1 MRNLQAAWLAIEK
14 GDHLDAQS
22 IVAQILR
29 EDPRNAEAWMVLGEA
44 VAGDRRELFLRKALQ
59 LDPNLTIAR
68 DRLAELEALKANGSL
83 DEPQDAEEA
92 IEVPDGVSLD
102 APTVPIEERLKNA
115 TRSTPIAPK
124 NQTSLRSSKRETS
137 NLQNTIALVL
147 IFLAILVVIYFLIQS
162 LPV

>member
-29 EDPRNAEAWMVLGEA
+29 EDPRNAEAWMLLGEA

-59 LDPNLTIAR
+59 LDPDLTIAR

-83 DEPQDAEEA
+83 DEPQEAEDT
-92 IEVPDGVSLD
+92 IELPAGVSLD
-102 APTVPIEERLKNA
+102 APTIPIEERLKNA
-115 TRSTPIAPK
+115 NRSTPVKPQQQQI
-124 NQTSLRSSKRETS
+124 RSPRKQGS
-137 NLQNTIALVL
+137 NLTNTFALVF
-147 IFLAILVVIYFLIQS
+147 IFLAILVVIYFLVQS
-162 LPV
+162 LPG